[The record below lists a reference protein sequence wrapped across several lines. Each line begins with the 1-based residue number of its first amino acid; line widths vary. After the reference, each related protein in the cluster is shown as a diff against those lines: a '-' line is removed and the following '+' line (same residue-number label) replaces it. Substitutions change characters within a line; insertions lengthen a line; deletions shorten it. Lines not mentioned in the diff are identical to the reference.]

1 MTRQRKS
8 PHEIVIVTN
17 CAPGELNRFPGA
29 IVSGGGSGGRRNFL
43 TPSRPVIVRATV
55 RQIPIS
61 ASKARL
67 SLVPTV
73 LLPPERRALTIPN
86 PGDRPMAKKAKKAA
100 KKTAPKKAKAVR
112 SQGRGK

>member
-1 MTRQRKS
+1 M
-8 PHEIVIVTN
+8 
-17 CAPGELNRFPGA
+17 
-29 IVSGGGSGGRRNFL
+29 
-43 TPSRPVIVRATV
+43 IVRATV

-73 LLPPERRALTIPN
+73 LLPPERPALNIPN

-100 KKTAPKKAKAVR
+100 KKTAPKKAKVAK
-112 SQGRGK
+112 SQPKGRGK